1 MEKKMDMDEGKQR
14 QLELFTE
21 HLPYEL
27 AMLDAATDFLSRPMS
42 EDRSREGWFR
52 RQSGIEAFWVHAR
65 LLVEFF
71 TQTRNPSMSAD
82 HFIPDFQANHAS
94 AKDFAKGFNSKLK
107 LDTLVKEK
115 INPQITHI
123 NYRREKD
130 SLEKLGHEIVFVKAQ
145 IDEDVRNFVDKLD
158 PKWKEVW
165 KKTDRWQQRKPVPF
179 VPTNDQP
186 STSSAFGTLI
196 RLITPAE
203 PSENVENIVNPYGT
217 TTYTGG

>member
-1 MEKKMDMDEGKQR
+1 MDLNEGKQR

-27 AMLDAATDFLSRPMS
+27 AMLDAATDFLSRPVS

-52 RQSGIEAFWVHAR
+52 RQSAIEAFWVHAR
-65 LLVEFF
+65 LLEEFF

-94 AKDFAKGFNSKLK
+94 AKDFAKGFDSNLK
-107 LDTLVKEK
+107 LDTLVEEK

-130 SLEKLGHEIVFVKAQ
+130 SLKKLGHEIDFVKAQ

-158 PKWKEVW
+158 PEWKEVW
-165 KKTDRWQQRKPVPF
+165 KKTEWWQQRKPVRF
-179 VPTNDQP
+179 VWAGGQP
-186 STSSAFGTLI
+186 STTSVFGTWI
-196 RLITPAE
+196 TTITP
-203 PSENVENIVNPYGT
+203 GWKRFR
-217 TTYTGG
+217 